1 VNKAEKGW
9 DECALAVQGLSYGFT
24 EDKLLFDGLDLTIAT
39 GEFVALLAP
48 SGIGKTTLF
57 RLLAGQL
64 EPLAGELYI
73 GAEKAERAEKTEN
86 AERAERAERAKRAER
101 AERAERAGSTER
113 AKKTEKVAMAGSKL
127 SRIGYMP
134 QRDCLMP
141 WRTVLDNA
149 ALGLELSGFNKR
161 EARRRALELLPQ
173 FGLSGTENQ
182 YPHELSGGMRQRVSF
197 LRSIL
202 GGSSVLLLDEPFSAL
217 DAMVRIQMQEW
228 LLQVWE
234 QHRKTILFITHD
246 IDEAILLADRV
257 LVTASS
263 PVSVLHEIVIDL
275 PRPRS
280 YDIVLDPPFIALKRR
295 AMEQLG
301 RGSRQRKSNTSQNRE
316 CTELIGMH

>member
-1 VNKAEKGW
+1 VNKAGRVW
-9 DECALAVQGLSYGFT
+9 DEYALAVKGLSYGFT
-24 EDKLLFDGLDLTIAT
+24 DDKLLFDKLDLAIST

-64 EPLAGELYI
+64 QPLGGELYI
-73 GAEKAERAEKTEN
+73 GESEAR
-86 AERAERAERAKRAER
+86 
-101 AERAERAGSTER
+101 G
-113 AKKTEKVAMAGSKL
+113 G
-127 SRIGYMP
+127 RIGYMP

-149 ALGLELSGFNKR
+149 ALGLELSGINKR

-197 LRSIL
+197 LRSML

-263 PVSVLHEIVIDL
+263 PVSVLHEIVINL

-280 YDIVLDPPFIALKRR
+280 YDIVLDRPFIELKRR
-295 AMEQLG
+295 AMELLG
-301 RGSRQRKSNTSQNRE
+301 RGSRQRNSDTCDWKGESDGPHE
-316 CTELIGMH
+316 